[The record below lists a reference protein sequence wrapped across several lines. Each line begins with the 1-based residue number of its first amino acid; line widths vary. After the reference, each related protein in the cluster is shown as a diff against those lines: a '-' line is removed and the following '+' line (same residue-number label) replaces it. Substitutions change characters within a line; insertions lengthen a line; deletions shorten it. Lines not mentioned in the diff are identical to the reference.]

1 MRRALPHIKTAL
13 VAVVIL
19 LLSLGD
25 PGTAVR
31 PVYSLIPHADKLF
44 HVIMYFSLTIVVLV
58 QYRHLTVKISTVV
71 MMVLGAFAYGVIIEF
86 LQRWLTSGRSFELA
100 DILFNL
106 AGIISATILFF
117 LFRNRLAPRLGR

>member
-1 MRRALPHIKTAL
+1 MRGVLPHIKTAG
-13 VAVVIL
+13 VAGVIL

-25 PGTAVR
+25 PGTAAR
-31 PVYSLIPHADKLF
+31 PVYNLIPHADKLF
-44 HVIMYFSLTIVVLV
+44 HVIMYFSLTVVVLV
-58 QYRHLTVKISTVV
+58 QYRHLTVKTATVV
-71 MMVLGAFAYGVIIEF
+71 LMVMGAFAYGVIIEF

-117 LFRNRLAPRLGR
+117 LFRKRRAPRPER